1 MRDHTTPLYKQLA
14 AAGVRAPTVTPGADV
29 QATTFNITGLE
40 PFTGDMRNYAQNF
53 IVRLTTVVDPDAA
66 GSAVDW
72 DKLYKATN
80 GIRLFSPLLGEPYPL
95 AHTRGATL
103 GHIFQVLAGGYAY
116 PQPARL
122 QIPASTDT
130 DVTIDLYYVLPF
142 SFENFVKPHET
153 AQWIGLFDQG
163 ELEHRLAASTVLDG
177 DYAGAVLKATTT
189 IRAWVEYYPSPDVSV
204 GCPFQFREYIV
215 PGNSTEFVL
224 RGVGQSSGL
233 RGTVPGSGL
242 IMLAWLTDATGIGLS
257 GADGVDE
264 INRIDI
270 PWRSQ
275 VSIDVVDPF
284 FSSLRRMVG
293 KRVGPIMTVTSAVPA
308 DGAGWP
314 YTIAAT
320 PYNSLA
326 NAQAMLLPLIMP
338 GPDFETSKAQRVQG
352 DLVINLGFGSVPS
365 GSSRFVTCELLEY
378 SIEHLAVISRAMG
391 LNPDKVAP
399 AKKAFRKN
407 QPDPRKLRYTRTM
420 LSSV

>member
-14 AAGVRAPTVTPGADV
+14 AAGVKAPTVTPGTDV
-29 QATTFNITGLE
+29 QSTTFNLTGLE
-40 PFTGDMRNYAQNF
+40 PFTGDMRNYVQNV
-53 IVRLTTVVDPDAA
+53 IVRCTTVVDPDAA

-72 DKLYKATN
+72 DKLYKVTN

-95 AHTRGATL
+95 AHTRGAVL
-103 GHIFQVLAGGYAY
+103 GHLNQVVAGGYAY

-130 DVTIDLYYVLPF
+130 DVTIDMYYVLPF
-142 SFENFVKPHET
+142 SFECFVKPHET

-163 ELEHRLAASTVLDG
+163 ELEHRFAASTVLDG
-177 DYAGAVLKATTT
+177 DYAGAVTKATTT
-189 IRAWVEYYPSPDVSV
+189 IRAWVEYYPSNDVAIGV
-204 GCPFQFREYIV
+204 PFQFREYIC
-215 PGNSTEFVL
+215 PGSSTEFVL

-233 RGTVPGSGL
+233 RGTAPGAGL

-264 INRIDI
+264 INRIDL

-275 VSIDVVDPF
+275 VSIDVVDPYF
-284 FSSLRRMVG
+284 CSLRRMVG

-326 NAQAMLLPLIMP
+326 NAQAMFLPIIMP
-338 GPDFETSKAQRVQG
+338 GREFETSKAQRVQG
-352 DLVINLGFGSVPS
+352 DLIVNMGFGSTPS
-365 GSSRFVTCELLEY
+365 GSSRFATCELLEY
-378 SIEHLAVISRAMG
+378 ELSHLAVIAKAMG
-391 LNPDKVAP
+391 LNPDKVTP
-399 AKKAFRKN
+399 TKKAVRKN
-407 QPDPRKLRYTRTM
+407 HPDARKLRYTRTM
-420 LSSV
+420 LSAA